1 MIKEISLDHLGG
13 AVAATGLCKEGK
25 RWLWRESYNDGAG
38 EEGGWS
44 QELEPAPSS
53 QPWQGVAG
61 PASVA
66 PSLAS
71 YLRGH
76 LELGS

>member
-25 RWLWRESYNDGAG
+25 GWLWREGYNSGAG

-44 QELEPAPSS
+44 QSLLLALSPGREWQAP
-53 QPWQGVAG
+53 P
-61 PASVA
+61 
-66 PSLAS
+66 
-71 YLRGH
+71 LRLH
-76 LELGS
+76 LWLLTSEGTDLDLGS